1 MKSARIEIVEQI
13 QELLVERVRSMTS
26 PDRKHT
32 ERIAK
37 LFTQLQQQSAEG
49 DISTGGAVEPGAS
62 TFVQSCEALRPVLER
77 KREVA
82 QGSSSFQV

>member
-1 MKSARIEIVEQI
+1 MKSARIQIVEQI
-13 QELLVERVRSMTS
+13 QDLLVERVRSMTS
-26 PDRKHT
+26 PDRKRT

-37 LFTQLQQQSAEG
+37 LFAQLQQLGANGDVTSEG
-49 DISTGGAVEPGAS
+49 SVEPGAS

-82 QGSSSFQV
+82 QGSSFQV